1 MGIWFFWGEERS
13 FGGCMFS
20 KSRVGKYDFVKPG
33 GLAVAG
39 RQIERLLK
47 QNSALAIG
55 IHAFSS
61 HGLPNREMT
70 VSGVKV
76 PFRSSHN

>member
-1 MGIWFFWGEERS
+1 
-13 FGGCMFS
+13 MFS
-20 KSRVGKYDFVKPG
+20 KSRVGKCDFVKPG

-39 RQIERLLK
+39 RQIERVLK

-61 HGLPNREMT
+61 HGLQNRELT
-70 VSGVKV
+70 VSGIKV
-76 PFRSSHN
+76 PFCSSYS